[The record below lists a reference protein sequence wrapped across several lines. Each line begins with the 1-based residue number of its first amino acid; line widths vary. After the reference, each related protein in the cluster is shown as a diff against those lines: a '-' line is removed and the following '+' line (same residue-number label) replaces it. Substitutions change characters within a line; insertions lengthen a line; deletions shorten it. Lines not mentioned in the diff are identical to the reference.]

1 MKKRE
6 AVARGASVNGD
17 NIRNKNGFAHYMIK
31 EIYDQP
37 QSVAT
42 VIDDSLERDGRI
54 NMGQLGLS
62 AELMRSFTKITI
74 AASGSSRHA
83 GMVGEFMLER
93 MVGLDVEVDFASQY
107 CYRDPVV
114 ANHELTIFPSQ
125 SGTTIDT
132 ITALQVARRKG
143 ACSLAICNV
152 PETPLTQLADATL
165 LTHAGE
171 EVAIA
176 ATKSF
181 TTQLTAMFLFS
192 AYLAQERETKNESV
206 AASLRALHDLPE
218 MIRKA
223 LNTDAPC
230 LEFARQ
236 LKGYDDFIFMGR
248 DIAYPIALEGA
259 LKLKEVS
266 YIHAEGYPTGEL
278 KHGPTA
284 LVNEHLPVVV
294 LATQDRNDPDSVLR
308 YSKSVASIREYV
320 DREIPVLAIAGE
332 DDTELQNIV
341 SSILRVPEI
350 PGLLQPI
357 VDVIP
362 LQFLAYHIAVLRGR
376 NIDRPRHLSK
386 SVMNE

>member
-181 TTQLTAMFLFS
+181 TTQLTALFLLSGFMAQTRGKS
-192 AYLAQERETKNESV
+192 GTAGELAI
-206 AASLRALHDLPE
+206 AALRRLPE
-218 MIRKA
+218 
-223 LNTDAPC
+223 
-230 LEFARQ
+230 
-236 LKGYDDFIFMGR
+236 FM
-248 DIAYPIALEGA
+248 EGA
-259 LKLKEVS
+259 LACD
-266 YIHAEGYPTGEL
+266 AEC
-278 KHGPTA
+278 
-284 LVNEHLPVVV
+284 
-294 LATQDRNDPDSVLR
+294 RN
-308 YSKSVASIREYV
+308 
-320 DREIPVLAIAGE
+320 
-332 DDTELQNIV
+332 
-341 SSILRVPEI
+341 
-350 PGLLQPI
+350 
-357 VDVIP
+357 
-362 LQFLAYHIAVLRGR
+362 F
-376 NIDRPRHLSK
+376 
-386 SVMNE
+386 